1 MNKRRVFVLAVIGL
15 ACSLPSMVLA
25 AGNAAAG
32 KEKSFLC
39 MGCHG
44 VPSYDTVYPTYHV
57 PKLGG
62 QHAKYIVAAL
72 EEYKNNQRSYKT
84 MHGMAV
90 SLSKQDMEDIAAYF
104 SHFPADSH

>member
-1 MNKRRVFVLAVIGL
+1 MSTRGIFGVLALGL
-15 ACSLPSMVLA
+15 ACSLPLAASA

-32 KEKSFLC
+32 KEKAFLC

-44 VPSYDTVYPTYHV
+44 VPTYDTVYPTYHV

-62 QHAKYIVAAL
+62 QHAQYIVNAL
-72 EEYKNNQRSYKT
+72 EEYKHNRRAYKT

-104 SHFPADSH
+104 SHFPADNH